1 MTELIN
7 FSNKSLDVFKQ
18 TKYIF
23 QGNTYTIFYNGTLY
37 NLPELKSDLIS
48 SGFYFDVP
56 SRVNNIDDSLVLIAC
71 FIKYGYDMVEK
82 LNGAY
87 SFAIWNENKNELFLV
102 RDHFGIKPLYYTL
115 IDNTMLFSA
124 NVKDLFK
131 DSRVEPILNK
141 QGMCELFGLGPA
153 HTSGFTPF
161 KNIFELKPAH
171 FTIYN
176 HSGLKTKKYWQL
188 KSMPHKHSI
197 GKTCEI
203 IRDLLKDSIQNQIN
217 VNNVQ
222 NTPSSLCTFLS
233 GGLDS
238 SIVTFYTANFYKEHD
253 LGPLNT
259 YSVDYIDN
267 DKNFVKTDFQ
277 PNSDSYFIKL
287 AIKRFGVNHKTILL
301 DTPDLANSLKDSIM
315 ARGFP
320 GMADIDSSL
329 LLFCK
334 KVQPHSNIALTGE
347 CADEFFC
354 GYPWFFREDCLS
366 SKTFPWSMAIKERQ
380 NLLSPDVS
388 SKIDLQDYIDYRYT
402 ETLKNVPRL
411 EDDSPATAKMREITY
426 LTLNWFMQTLIDRAD
441 KMASYSNMEIRVP
454 FCDYRLAQYVWNIP
468 WELKTL
474 KGREK
479 GLLRYAMKGLLPSE
493 IIDRKKSPYP
503 KTCNPTYLTCVK
515 NMLSNI
521 INNSQSPI
529 NYLIDKNYVQE
540 ILDTDGR
547 NFTHPWFGQLM
558 TGPQLMAYLCQI
570 NMWLEEYNPKIE
582 I

>member
-1 MTELIN
+1 
-7 FSNKSLDVFKQ
+7 
-18 TKYIF
+18 
-23 QGNTYTIFYNGTLY
+23 
-37 NLPELKSDLIS
+37 
-48 SGFYFDVP
+48 
-56 SRVNNIDDSLVLIAC
+56 
-71 FIKYGYDMVEK
+71 
-82 LNGAY
+82 
-87 SFAIWNENKNELFLV
+87 
-102 RDHFGIKPLYYTL
+102 
-115 IDNTMLFSA
+115 
-124 NVKDLFK
+124 
-131 DSRVEPILNK
+131 
-141 QGMCELFGLGPA
+141 
-153 HTSGFTPF
+153 
-161 KNIFELKPAH
+161 
-171 FTIYN
+171 
-176 HSGLKTKKYWQL
+176 
-188 KSMPHKHSI
+188 
-197 GKTCEI
+197 
-203 IRDLLKDSIQNQIN
+203 
-217 VNNVQ
+217 
-222 NTPSSLCTFLS
+222 
-233 GGLDS
+233 
-238 SIVTFYTANFYKEHD
+238 
-253 LGPLNT
+253 
-259 YSVDYIDN
+259 
-267 DKNFVKTDFQ
+267 
-277 PNSDSYFIKL
+277 
-287 AIKRFGVNHKTILL
+287 
-301 DTPDLANSLKDSIM
+301 
-315 ARGFP
+315 
-320 GMADIDSSL
+320 
-329 LLFCK
+329 
-334 KVQPHSNIALTGE
+334 
-347 CADEFFC
+347 
-354 GYPWFFREDCLS
+354 
-366 SKTFPWSMAIKERQ
+366 MAIKERQ